1 MLSDT
6 YICSLLKCCFIFN
19 YFRGFVFLTTVIWTL
34 IFLRIYLKILKI
46 FFCFRY
52 LLVEKYLKWHRSIKM
67 KKKEKS
73 EQIKN
78 SFTNYLLDA
87 YHMIFTYKILQL
99 NLRILKL
106 CICRFNQWIQRDNT
120 SLIHLGILVFV
131 EAPGINLLV
140 DIEGRLLFIQFH
152 RFTGSTLLF

>member
-1 MLSDT
+1 MGKEYSLETNGPGWNLGPACSLDKLFIAPWLTYLENSAHFKVWEINKANAVGMLSNT

-87 YHMIFTYKILQL
+87 YHMIFTYKIL
-99 NLRILKL
+99 
-106 CICRFNQWIQRDNT
+106 
-120 SLIHLGILVFV
+120 
-131 EAPGINLLV
+131 
-140 DIEGRLLFIQFH
+140 
-152 RFTGSTLLF
+152 